1 MFPAMRQNVRM
12 RGYLADLRSRRVAAD
27 LVVPGRPPA
36 VEIVEAAGCFLLGR
50 FARRP
55 HLSPADFPDAT
66 GLECIANKLAMSGLV
81 EPRLAASCP
90 LLLLVAGLM
99 TAQAVAL
106 ELAQFDARF
115 NIILSYD
122 GESCVVRFHKIR
134 AGERWL
140 AADLEAYAADEGLLV
155 IEAGQGVPGEA
166 VARLAS

>member
-1 MFPAMRQNVRM
+1 
-12 RGYLADLRSRRVAAD
+12 
-27 LVVPGRPPA
+27 
-36 VEIVEAAGCFLLGR
+36 
-50 FARRP
+50 
-55 HLSPADFPDAT
+55 
-66 GLECIANKLAMSGLV
+66 MSGLV
-81 EPRLAASCP
+81 DPRLAASCP

-134 AGERWL
+134 AGESWL

-155 IEAGQGVPGEA
+155 IEAGQGVSGEA